1 MSQEIT
7 LESLLE
13 DLHGIEL
20 EIQEYEKK
28 YKLLSCYFLP
38 LYETGVLEENHDFGD
53 WAALLGMRAK
63 RIELFKRFLPKA
75 MSNLPKNGAE
85 QVIAAA

>member
-1 MSQEIT
+1 MSHEIT

-13 DLHGIEL
+13 DLHGIEA

-28 YKLLSCYFLP
+28 FKLHSSYFLP
-38 LYETGVLEENHDFGD
+38 LYEAGVLEEVHAFGD

-63 RIELFKRFLPKA
+63 RLELFKQFLPDA
-75 MSNLPKNGAE
+75 MSHLPKNGVAR
-85 QVIAAA
+85 VAVAV

>member
-1 MSQEIT
+1 MSHEIT

-20 EIQEYEKK
+20 EIQEHEKK
-28 YKLLSCYFLP
+28 YKLLSNYFLP

-53 WAALLGMRAK
+53 WAALLSMRAK
-63 RIELFKRFLPKA
+63 RIELFKQFLPKA
-75 MSNLPKNGAE
+75 MSSLPTNGTVKILE
-85 QVIAAA
+85 AA

>member
-1 MSQEIT
+1 MSHEIT
-7 LESLLE
+7 LESLIE

-38 LYETGVLEENHDFGD
+38 LYDAGILEENHDFGD

-63 RIELFKRFLPKA
+63 RIELFKQFLPEA
-75 MSNLPKNGAE
+75 MSNLPTNGTLRLAE
-85 QVIAAA
+85 PA

>member
-1 MSQEIT
+1 MSREIT

-13 DLHGIEL
+13 DLHGVEQ

-28 YKLLSCYFLP
+28 YKLLSSYFLP
-38 LYETGVLEENHDFGD
+38 LYDAGVLDENHDFGD

-63 RIELFKRFLPKA
+63 RIELFRQFLPEVMA
-75 MSNLPKNGAE
+75 SLPTNGAAK
-85 QVIAAA
+85 IAEPA

>member
-1 MSQEIT
+1 MSREIT

-13 DLHGIEL
+13 DLHGVEQ

-28 YKLLSCYFLP
+28 YKLLSSYFLP
-38 LYETGVLEENHDFGD
+38 LYESGILEENHDFGD

-63 RIELFKRFLPKA
+63 RVELFRQFLPEVMA
-75 MSNLPKNGAE
+75 SLPTNGAAK
-85 QVIAAA
+85 IAEPA